1 MVNMGQRAIR
11 QVGYNPPPGKA
22 GEVEVETIQGL
33 LIRAGKD
40 EFTTTQRL
48 DFHFI
53 LAVTSGR
60 STHMVDFTEHAL
72 RPGAVLWVRPGQ
84 VQRWGDLSS
93 FDGYSLA
100 FPPGLVDP
108 ETDALATVES
118 AYGMRFWTLTP
129 RQRAHVTPLLD
140 ALFELSPDQTLA
152 PDLRRAA
159 LTHLLATLL
168 LRLRGLAGADAA
180 SDGLPG
186 AYVAFRDLVDSE
198 HARQHSVTAYAAA
211 LGYSS
216 RTLVRA
222 TQAAVGVSPKRVID
236 DRILL
241 EARRLLAHTDQTVGR
256 IGTSLGF
263 DDASNFTSW
272 FEKRAGMLP
281 SEFRR
286 VSAVA
291 RRSSQSGSGGSSGTT
306 SRGSGRAGLDSAS
319 RTSPS
324 RRDARTASSAGRSR
338 AARSSSRGRA

>member
-1 MVNMGQRAIR
+1 LRTVHNRQTMVNMGQNAIR

-33 LIRAGKD
+33 LNRAGYD
-40 EFTTTQRL
+40 EFRTTQRL
-48 DFHFI
+48 DFHFM

-60 STHMVDFTEHAL
+60 TTHMVDFTDHAL
-72 RPGAVLWVRPGQ
+72 RPGAVLWIRPGQ

-100 FPPGLVDP
+100 FPPGLLDP
-108 ETDALATVES
+108 ETDALAAVET
-118 AYGMRFWTLTP
+118 AYGSRYWTLTP
-129 RQRAHVTPLLD
+129 RQRTVVAPLLD
-140 ALFELSPDQTLA
+140 SLFELSPDQTLA

-168 LRLRGLAGADAA
+168 LRLRGLVGAEAA
-180 SDGLPG
+180 SDGLPE
-186 AYVAFRDLVDSE
+186 AYVAFRDLVESE
-198 HARQHSVTAYAAA
+198 HARQHSVTAYAAT

-222 TQAAVGVSPKRVID
+222 TQTAVGVSPKRVID

-241 EARRLLAHTDQTVGR
+241 EARRLLAHTDQTVAR

-263 DDASNFTSW
+263 EDASNFTSW

-281 SEFRR
+281 SDFRR
-286 VSAVA
+286 VFAA
-291 RRSSQSGSGGSSGTT
+291 RSGFGGSSGTT
-306 SRGSGRAGLDSAS
+306 SRGSGRAAPGSAS

-324 RRDARTASSAGRSR
+324 HRGARP
-338 AARSSSRGRA
+338 AR